1 MNKDEKEFI
10 VKLRQPTKSVSRHG
24 HALFYF
30 ASEVFKAIEEA
41 GGKVEFINDDEAKHD
56 N

>member
-1 MNKDEKEFI
+1 MSKDEKKFT
-10 VKLRQPTKSVSRHG
+10 VKLRQPSKSVSHHG
-24 HALFYF
+24 HTLFYF

-41 GGKVEFINDDEAKHD
+41 GGKVEFVDDDKENHD